1 MKEAVMDFP
10 LAFILAEEA
19 GSVDPVL
26 LEASVRLK
34 AAGVRLA
41 GTVALP
47 SAAEAGHPCETDLLV
62 LPDGPQICISQKLGR
77 HSRGCRL
84 DPAALE
90 EAVMQ
95 VQLSCAEEPAGAF
108 LLNKF
113 GRQEGEG
120 RGFRDLIAGH
130 LAAGRPVVTGIN
142 GLNLPAFEAFAEGLA
157 TRLPCEVEAVVEWVL
172 AVAGE
177 TQLSPAVPEPA

>member
-1 MKEAVMDFP
+1 MDFP
-10 LAFILAEEA
+10 LAYILAEEA

-26 LEASVRLK
+26 LEASARLR
-34 AAGVRLA
+34 AAGIMLA

-62 LPDGPQICISQKLGR
+62 LPAGPQICISQQLGR

-95 VQLSCAEEPAGAF
+95 VRLSCAQGPAGAF

-120 RGFRDLIAGH
+120 RGFRDLIVEH
-130 LAAGRPVVTGIN
+130 LAAGRPVVTGLN

-157 TRLPCEVEAVVEWVL
+157 TRLPCDAEAVVEWVL

-177 TQLSPAVPEPA
+177 TQLSRAVPEPA